1 MKRKTLLLF
10 LTALLSPTGMRAQS
24 TTTTAPPSA
33 QQPVK
38 PGNSLDDD
46 PAFKR
51 LSPAGQEWVRQIT
64 DRLNKAVAD
73 KDPAAIDQIERDVE
87 KHQQANA
94 VVAPPPALPA
104 NAAAPK
110 TPPAQSGCD
119 ASAVKKPRFHIP
131 KAMQDA
137 INKQASA
144 IGNKTGVAV
153 DPNAPAQVVSDA
165 QGKPCA
171 SPKTAPK
178 ATPKKAKQ

>member
-1 MKRKTLLLF
+1 M
-10 LTALLSPTGMRAQS
+10 
-24 TTTTAPPSA
+24 
-33 QQPVK
+33 
-38 PGNSLDDD
+38 
-46 PAFKR
+46 
-51 LSPAGQEWVRQIT
+51 GQ
-64 DRLNKAVAD
+64 LNKAVAD
-73 KDPAAIDQIERDVE
+73 KDPDAIDQIERDVE

-94 VVAPPPALPA
+94 VVAPAP
-104 NAAAPK
+104 AAPEKK
-110 TPPAQSGCD
+110 TAAPNAQTGCD

-144 IGNKTGVAV
+144 ISNKTGVAV

-165 QGKPCA
+165 QGKPCP